1 MKKVTTF
8 EDIRINLYFLSGLEF
23 HSGKGA
29 KVVSS
34 NRINFIDN
42 I

>member
-8 EDIRINLYFLSGLEF
+8 EDIRINLYFLSGSEV

-29 KVVSS
+29 K
-34 NRINFIDN
+34 
-42 I
+42 